1 MTDIEKIK
9 QLREQTS
16 VSLGQCKKALE
27 ESDGDLEKAKE
38 LLRKWG
44 EDVANKK
51 SGRLAKQGIIEAYIH
66 SNKKVG
72 AMVELRCETDF
83 VAKNKDFQ
91 ELAHNLAMQIT
102 AMKPLYVKPEDV
114 PRQVLEKEK
123 EIYKAQLADSNKP
136 KELLDKILEGKLNK
150 YKNEV
155 SLLTQPFVKDPTRKV
170 KDIINEYISVLGEN
184 IVVERFARFE
194 I

>member
-9 QLREQTS
+9 QLREETS
-16 VSLGQCKKALE
+16 VSLGQCRKALE
-27 ESDGDLEKAKE
+27 EAGGDLEKAKE

-44 EDVANKK
+44 EDVADKK
-51 SGRLAKQGIIEAYIH
+51 SSRQTSQGVIEAYIH

-72 AMVELRCETDF
+72 AMIELRCETDF

-91 ELAHNLAMQIT
+91 ELAHSLAMQVA
-102 AMKPLYVKPEDV
+102 AMKPLYVRPEDV
-114 PRQVLEKEK
+114 PQEVLDKERV
-123 EIYKAQLADSNKP
+123 IYQAQLAEEKKP
-136 KELLDKILEGKLNK
+136 KEILDKILEGKLKK

-155 SLLTQPFVKDPTRKV
+155 SLLTQPFIKDQKRLV

-184 IVVERFARFE
+184 IVVERFERFE

>member
-1 MTDIEKIK
+1 MADIEKIK

-27 ESDGDLEKAKE
+27 EADGDLEKAKE

-44 EDVANKK
+44 EDVADKK
-51 SGRLAKQGIIEAYIH
+51 SSRQTSQGVIEAYIH

-72 AMVELRCETDF
+72 AMIELRCETDF

-91 ELAHNLAMQIT
+91 ELAHSLAMQIV

-114 PRQVLEKEK
+114 PQEVLEKEK

-136 KELLDKILEGKLNK
+136 KEILDKILEGKLNK

-155 SLLTQPFVKDPTRKV
+155 SLLTQPFIKDQKRLV

-184 IVVERFARFE
+184 IVVERFERFE